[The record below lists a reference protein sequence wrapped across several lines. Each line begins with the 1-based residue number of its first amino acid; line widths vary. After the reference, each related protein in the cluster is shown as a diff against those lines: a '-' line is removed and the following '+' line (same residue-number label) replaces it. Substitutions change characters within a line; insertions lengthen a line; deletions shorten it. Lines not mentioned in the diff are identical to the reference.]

1 MHFSFLFLL
10 LLLSASPYL
19 FSFLFPLPSPLLLS
33 PPLPIPSP
41 LPFPSLLLSLNF
53 TETQTTAVLR
63 GNHPPWPSLFSWD
76 WQMELS
82 FCCAPSHL
90 LYHSNR
96 QGDTTLLIRSDSRLQ
111 CTLPRSPL
119 LPGSL
124 LCQLRCWLI
133 FSERKTFLHWLLF
146 SILLFHCP
154 GNHRLLYVYSDG
166 FWPRSWHPKSSSPG

>member
-1 MHFSFLFLL
+1 MHFSFLFLF

-76 WQMELS
+76 WRSWVFVVLLVIYGITVIGKVTQLCWSEVTQDSSVLFLGPLFFLDLCYASSDAGS
-82 FCCAPSHL
+82 FF
-90 LYHSNR
+90 
-96 QGDTTLLIRSDSRLQ
+96 
-111 CTLPRSPL
+111 PREKNP
-119 LPGSL
+119 
-124 LCQLRCWLI
+124 
-133 FSERKTFLHWLLF
+133 FLHWLLF

-166 FWPRSWHPKSSSPG
+166 FWPRSRHPKSSSPG